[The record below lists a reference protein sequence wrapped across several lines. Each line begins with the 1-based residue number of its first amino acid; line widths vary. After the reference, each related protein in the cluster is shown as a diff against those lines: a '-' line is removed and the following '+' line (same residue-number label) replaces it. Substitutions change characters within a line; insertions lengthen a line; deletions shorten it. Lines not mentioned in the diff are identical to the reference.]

1 MLGQVVLSQAGGPV
15 MAKLDGRYSASTV
28 VFFGE
33 GNTSIQFSFHGEKK
47 KRRCN
52 FIVQVPLRWERI
64 LSAYSGSDWRMN
76 SNGTEAA
83 FVVKYWL
90 LVALSCEARRDLRD
104 LVLVLLNL

>member
-1 MLGQVVLSQAGGPV
+1 
-15 MAKLDGRYSASTV
+15 
-28 VFFGE
+28 
-33 GNTSIQFSFHGEKK
+33 
-47 KRRCN
+47 
-52 FIVQVPLRWERI
+52 
-64 LSAYSGSDWRMN
+64 MN